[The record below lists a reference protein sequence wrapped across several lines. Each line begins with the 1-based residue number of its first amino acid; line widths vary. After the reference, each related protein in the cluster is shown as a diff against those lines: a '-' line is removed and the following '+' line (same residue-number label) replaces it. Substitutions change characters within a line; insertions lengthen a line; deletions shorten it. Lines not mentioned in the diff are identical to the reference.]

1 MQIPSAETWWR
12 ELQDALL
19 AVQLATNAQ
28 PTTTTLSPALLIVI
42 DVAEWYAVAEVLA
55 ARELR
60 WVALWAAQQPQQFLV
75 NGAYEQFGY
84 YLIVRTVIAD
94 QSPRLKSLTPLF
106 PAANRIERHVQDL
119 YGITFTESLDT
130 RRWTRH
136 QAWQAD
142 EYPLRKHFPLTHS
155 NPYPPTPPDFKY
167 PFMTATGTGV
177 YEIPVGPVHAGVIEP
192 GHFRFQAV
200 GERVLNLEERFGYV
214 HKGVEKLAEGRDA
227 AGLARLAGRVSGD
240 TTVGHTWAAC
250 MAMERAA
257 AIEVPLRGSMLRAIM
272 AERERVANH
281 LGDIGAICNDV
292 GFAFALSQFHRL
304 KEMWLRMN
312 ERCFGHRMM
321 MDCIIP
327 GGVKVD
333 LTPPLIAQQRQQL
346 RDFILE
352 LKALKGIIERHMGL
366 KDRLETTGIL
376 SQEMAKK
383 LGCVGYVG
391 RASGQTFDV
400 RKHAAYVP
408 YEQFQFGMR
417 VPTLNTGDVEGRM
430 RVRWQEVYVALE
442 LLGQILVC
450 LPEDQAIATEWHPVN
465 TTAEGIGIVEGWR
478 GEIFVY
484 VSFEAT
490 GMVSRYFPRD
500 PSWLNWQALEL
511 LIMGNIVPD
520 FPVCNKSVNGS
531 YTGCDL

>member
-1 MQIPSAETWWR
+1 MQVPTSESWWH
-12 ELQDALL
+12 ELHHTLL
-19 AVQLATNAQ
+19 AAHPAIRLNLK
-28 PTTTTLSPALLIVI
+28 TLSTFLVEIE
-42 DVAEWYAVAEVLA
+42 VADWYAVAELMA
-55 ARELR
+55 QRELR
-60 WVALWAAQQPQQFLV
+60 WVALWAAQQPQYFVV
-75 NGAYEQFGY
+75 NVCYEQLGN
-84 YLIVRTVIAD
+84 YLIVRTNI
-94 QSPRLKSLTPLF
+94 SSEPPRLKSLTPLF
-106 PAANRIERHVQDL
+106 PAANRMERHTQDL
-119 YGITFTESLDT
+119 YGITFTDSLDS

-142 EYPLRKHFPLTHS
+142 DYPLRKHFPLIVQQV
-155 NPYPPTPPDFKY
+155 PPTPPDFGY

-177 YEIPVGPVHAGVIEP
+177 YDIPVGPVHAGIIEP

-200 GERVLNLEERFGYV
+200 GERVLNLEIRLGYV

-227 AGLARLAGRVSGD
+227 MGLARLAGRVSGD

-250 MAMERAA
+250 MAMERATA
-257 AIEVPLRGSMLRAIM
+257 TEVPLRGLMLRAIM

-292 GFAFALSQFHRL
+292 GFAFALYQFHRL
-304 KEMWLRMN
+304 KETWLRMN
-312 ERCFGHRMM
+312 EQGFGHRML

-327 GGVKVD
+327 GGVKTD
-333 LTPPLIAQQRQQL
+333 LTPTLIEMQRQQL
-346 RDFILE
+346 EDFTTE
-352 LKALKGIIERHMGL
+352 LKELEGIIERHMGL
-366 KDRLETTGIL
+366 EDLLSTTGIL
-376 SQEMAKK
+376 SQEQARQ

-400 RKHAAYVP
+400 RKQVQYSP
-408 YEQFQFGMR
+408 YDQFQFGLR
-417 VPTLNTGDVEGRM
+417 IPTMTAGDVESRM
-430 RVRWQEVYVALE
+430 MVRWQELYVSLE

-450 LPEDQAIATEWHPVN
+450 LPENEPIAVEWQPVRESV
-465 TTAEGIGIVEGWR
+465 EGIGMVEGWR
-478 GEIFVY
+478 GEIFTY
-484 VSFEAT
+484 VRLDSD
-490 GMVSRYFPRD
+490 GMVTRYFPRD